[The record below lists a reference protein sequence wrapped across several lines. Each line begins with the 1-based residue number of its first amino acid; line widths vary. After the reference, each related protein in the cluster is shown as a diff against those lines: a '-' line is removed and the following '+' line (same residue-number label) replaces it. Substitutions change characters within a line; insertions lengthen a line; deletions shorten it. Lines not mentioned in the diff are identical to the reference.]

1 MEATLDEIKFLADSS
16 NRARALLALSDRS
29 CTRDELQAT
38 TGASA
43 PTVARIVGDFEDR
56 GWITRAGHEYEL
68 TKLGRFVAEH
78 FTDFVDRI
86 ETERNL
92 REIWQWL
99 PGELSDFTLE
109 MVADSVVTVVEPGD
123 PYGPANRCA
132 SLYRETGRVRGFDA
146 ALTAPHHFEELYHQ
160 IVDGMNTEIIFPPS
174 VSENIAATYPQKASE
189 VLESDSFTLWL
200 HDGLPLYRILIFD
213 DRVGIGGY
221 DTDSGVLQ
229 VYVDTDAPEA
239 RAWAE
244 STFDSYR
251 QEATRLTPDRPQ
263 SNSDG

>member
-1 MEATLDEIKFLADSS
+1 MEATLDELKFLADSS
-16 NRARALLALSDRS
+16 NRVRALVALSERS
-29 CTRDELQAT
+29 STRDELQAT
-38 TGASA
+38 TGAST
-43 PTVARIVGDFEDR
+43 PTVGRIVGDFEER

-68 TKLGRFVAEH
+68 TKPGRFVAEH
-78 FTDFVDRI
+78 FTDFVDGMD
-86 ETERNL
+86 TERSL
-92 REIWQWL
+92 RGIWQWL

-132 SLYRETGRVRGFDA
+132 SLYRETERLRGFDA

-160 IVDGMNTEIIFPPS
+160 IVDGMDTEIIFPPT
-174 VSENIAATYPQKASE
+174 VSENIASTYPQKASE

-200 HDGLPLYRILIFD
+200 HDGLPLYRVLIFD

-221 DTDSGVLQ
+221 DSDSGVLQ
-229 VYVDTDAPEA
+229 VYVDVDAPEA
-239 RAWAE
+239 RTWAE

-251 QEATRLTPDRPQ
+251 REARCVTSERPE
-263 SNSDG
+263 SSSAG